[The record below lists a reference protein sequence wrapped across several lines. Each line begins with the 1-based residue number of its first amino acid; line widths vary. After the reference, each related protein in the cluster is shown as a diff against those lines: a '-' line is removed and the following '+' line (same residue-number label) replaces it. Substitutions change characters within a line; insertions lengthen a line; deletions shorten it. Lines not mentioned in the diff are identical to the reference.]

1 METNQEVEIPIEHV
15 IAVVKH
21 FDFSLDLVVKLIN
34 RELML
39 EECLA
44 RNNKDYENL
53 KHLLFAERYLKS
65 GVHE

>member
-1 METNQEVEIPIEHV
+1 METSQEAEIPIEHV
-15 IAVVKH
+15 IAVVEH
-21 FDFSLDLVVKLIN
+21 FDFSLGLVVKLIN

-53 KHLLFAERYLKS
+53 KHLLFPERYLIS
-65 GVHE
+65 GVSE